1 ADNFPENVK
10 IELWKEDTFHTLIVN
25 STSSDSLKNW
35 DILASLPEGSD
46 YKIKIT
52 MVGNANV
59 FDFSNADFS
68 LSNEIAVTSPNG
80 GEFWQTGNTHT
91 ITWNDN
97 LSGAIKIDLYKNGNP
112 YLEISE
118 STPNDGSKPW
128 EIPSNL
134 AHGSDY
140 KIKITSTTDPDFFDF
155 SDAEFTINDIVGVE
169 YITNDIPDEYI
180 LFQNYPNPF
189 NPSTKIEFGL
199 IELSSVSLRLYDI
212 LGQEVSVVIDN
223 ESLPAGMF
231 RYDFNA
237 SKLPSGIYI
246 YYLIVKSNVSDKTF
260 NQPKKMIL
268 LK

>member
-1 ADNFPENVK
+1 MATYNWSIPFD
-10 IELWKEDTFHTLIVN
+10 LED
-25 STSSDSLKNW
+25 
-35 DILASLPEGSD
+35 GSD
-46 YKIKIT
+46 YK
-52 MVGNANV
+52 V
-59 FDFSNADFS
+59 
-68 LSNEIAVTSPNG
+68 
-80 GEFWQTGNTHT
+80 
-91 ITWNDN
+91 
-97 LSGAIKIDLYKNGNP
+97 
-112 YLEISE
+112 
-118 STPNDGSKPW
+118 
-128 EIPSNL
+128 
-134 AHGSDY
+134 
-140 KIKITSTTDPDFFDF
+140 KITSLGDPNIFDF
-155 SDAEFTINDIVGVE
+155 SDADFTINDITGVE
-169 YITNDIPDEYI
+169 YITNEISDEYI

-212 LGQEVSVVIDN
+212 IGQEVAVVIDN